1 MSESKAEAL
10 TAVLSAMIDPI
21 LRRPLGEV
29 GYLRSVR
36 IRRLGTAVVD
46 LMIPVP
52 GAPGHELIEVVTAA
66 AHSVGGVRS
75 VRIEHELMN
84 DDQRTDL
91 MARVRGEK
99 RPVGGPGSSTF
110 VVAVSSGKGG
120 VGKSSVTTNLAVSLA
135 ASGHTVGVIDADVWG
150 YSIPR
155 MLGAD
160 GAPVVIADSI
170 LPLRSHG
177 VSVISI
183 DYFVPDGQ
191 AVVWRGPMLHKALEQ
206 FLTDVF
212 WDDPSFL
219 LIDMPPGTGDVA
231 ISISQFVPRARV
243 LLVTTPQPTAR
254 RVASRAARM
263 AERVDQKL
271 IGVVENMSATPSSGK
286 EEGQLWP
293 TRPGWSCSRRSR
305 SHPRCGPGRTAA
317 IRSAY
322 PLRTAKPRR
331 SSIASPCVSSRVAR
345 VSGPIPSY
353 GSVERL
359 PDSPVAG
366 PAVQGRSE
374 PDQGE

>member
-271 IGVVENMSATPSSGK
+271 IGVVENMSWFTGDDGKRYTIFGEGGGAALAHQTGVELLAQIPITPEMRAGADRGDPVSV
-286 EEGQLWP
+286 
-293 TRPGWSCSRRSR
+293 
-305 SHPRCGPGRTAA
+305 
-317 IRSAY
+317 SA
-322 PLRTAKPRR
+322 
-331 SSIASPCVSSRVAR
+331 
-345 VSGPIPSY
+345 
-353 GSVERL
+353 
-359 PDSPVAG
+359 PDSEAA
-366 PAVQGRSE
+366 AVFDRLALRIVESRPRIRTHPELRIG
-374 PDQGE
+374 